1 MGYVG
6 EDRRRHSDNHDS
18 PCAPLKEHQTELEGH
33 RKSLV
38 EKIDK
43 MQATLNS
50 VAEIVTA
57 WNNAKGFINTLQTV
71 GVVAKWFTLTGASVV
86 AIWYWLHGGKS

>member
-1 MGYVG
+1 MAYSG
-6 EDRRRHSDNHDS
+6 EDRRGHSDNHES
-18 PCAPLKEHQTELEGH
+18 PCAPLEEHRTELEEH

-43 MQATLNS
+43 MQATLDS
-50 VAEIVTA
+50 VAEIVIA
-57 WNNAKGFINTLQTV
+57 WNNAKGFINTLQTL
-71 GVVAKWFTLTGASVV
+71 GVAAKWFTLTGASVA